1 MQPALGVAVRSL
13 LNQMFGEIRHFYHFH
28 VNINKLRKRT
38 LNFGLIANPFYFV
51 VLELL
56 GGIRKAAAVAFLSN
70 GAGLHWSWLQPAV
83 RGRSGSRPDL
93 GTSLGRRR
101 LTTL

>member
-1 MQPALGVAVRSL
+1 MQPVLGVAVCSL
-13 LNQMFGEIRHFYHFH
+13 LNQMFAEVGHFYHFH

-56 GGIRKAAAVAFLSN
+56 GGIRKAAAVAFLWIWQARIGLGCSQQFAADQVPDRTL
-70 GAGLHWSWLQPAV
+70 GQASDAG
-83 RGRSGSRPDL
+83 G
-93 GTSLGRRR
+93 
-101 LTTL
+101 LTIL

>member
-1 MQPALGVAVRSL
+1 
-13 LNQMFGEIRHFYHFH
+13 MFAEIGHFYHFH

-56 GGIRKAAAVAFLSN
+56 GGIRKTAAVAFLWN
-70 GAGLHWSWLQPAV
+70 MADLHWSWLWPAG
-83 RGRSGSRPDL
+83 RGRSGQTGPWDKPRTPM
-93 GTSLGRRR
+93 G
-101 LTTL
+101 

>member
-56 GGIRKAAAVAFLSN
+56 GGIRKAAAVTFCRTGQACI
-70 GAGLHWSWLQPAV
+70 GLGCSQRFAADQV
-83 RGRSGSRPDL
+83 PDRTL
-93 GTSLGRRR
+93 GQASDADG
-101 LTTL
+101 